1 MYETALA
8 DSLKSMALQ
17 GLGVAWVPLGDEQW
31 QVRWK
36 FAYTAAPCGARRRC
50 GCYGEN
56 WRRVCRLKANL
67 GLGAMLNGAL
77 YSTPLLTLGRRLPM
91 STTQSNLRWL
101 SSYLWL
107 SVGLFALF
115 SLSFVI
121 YVRAEKGI
129 DQANEVRQQSL
140 QLAEE
145 LRDSSDALTRT
156 ARTYVV
162 TGERQYRDEYRR
174 ILAMRDGLAPR
185 PENPQASYWNLSSD
199 APLRPPASL
208 LHLMQHAGFI
218 PAEMEQLGQAKRL
231 SDRLSEV
238 ELAAMAWRDSHL
250 QADLT
255 AREAVLASLYDP
267 AYHQTKRTILQ
278 QIFSVQVAVHTR
290 TLAAVEDSAAYAG
303 LLLLLLVLFGTLVLV
318 TLLSARRGL
327 GRILGDSVA
336 VLYQRIENLGRGD
349 FSAAFAVAP
358 GREESILGWLAKA
371 QERLALSAEQNRQ
384 AQQQVGAS
392 EQRFRDIVDTADG
405 IVWEAD
411 AQTFQFTFISQKA
424 LRLLGYALDDWR
436 QPGFWVSHVHPE
448 DQNWAPA
455 YCASCTGR
463 LEPHD
468 FEYRFV
474 AKDGRVVWLRDIV
487 TVVAEDGAPR
497 WLRGVMVD
505 ITELKEAEQQLRIAE
520 VAFDSQEGIMVA
532 NRAHE
537 ILRVNRAFSRITGY
551 SAAEV
556 LGQSPRLLQSGRHD
570 AAFYAQM
577 WQAINT
583 SGFWEGDIWNRRK
596 NGDIYPEYL
605 TLSAVKDARG
615 EVSHYVG
622 IFSDITQRKAAAE
635 KIHQLAFYDALT
647 DLPNRRLLLDR
658 LAQALLTSQRR
669 ATGGALLFIDLDNFK
684 QLNDTWGHALGD
696 QLLQQVAQ
704 RLQAAVRE
712 GDTVARLGGDEF
724 VVMLESLSVDSLQA
738 AEQTLRVGEKILA
751 SLGRAYALAESRYQ
765 GTASIGAV
773 LFAAERAGVDEL
785 LRAADISMYAAK
797 KAGRNTLCF
806 FDPAMQEA
814 INQRAVMEAE
824 LQKAIADEQ
833 FVLHYQ
839 AQCSASGQ
847 VIGAEVLVRWVH
859 PQRGLLAPNEFI
871 PLAEETGLIL
881 PLGHWVLRSA
891 CSQLAH
897 WQGAASTARL
907 SLAVN
912 LSAKQFALPTLVD
925 EVLALLEYSAIE
937 PSRLKLELTESLL
950 LDNTE
955 AVISKMLAIKAL
967 GVGFSMDDFG
977 TGYSSLSYLKR
988 LPLDQLKIDRS
999 FVRDVLE
1006 DSNDAVIAKTI
1017 IVLAKSLGLQ
1027 VIAEGVESHGQL
1039 EFLARSGCQAYQG
1052 YLFSRPLPIAEFE
1065 AFLVASPD
1073 PSERRQAS

>member
-1 MYETALA
+1 
-8 DSLKSMALQ
+8 
-17 GLGVAWVPLGDEQW
+17 
-31 QVRWK
+31 
-36 FAYTAAPCGARRRC
+36 
-50 GCYGEN
+50 
-56 WRRVCRLKANL
+56 
-67 GLGAMLNGAL
+67 
-77 YSTPLLTLGRRLPM
+77 M
-91 STTQSNLRWL
+91 SPTQSSLRWF

-121 YVRAEKGI
+121 YVRAEKDI
-129 DQANEVRQQSL
+129 DQANEVRLQSL
-140 QLAEE
+140 QLADE

-185 PENPQASYWNLSSD
+185 PESPQASYWSLSSD

-208 LHLMQHAGFI
+208 LHLMQHAGFT

-238 ELAAMAWRDSHL
+238 ELAAMAWRDSHP
-250 QADLT
+250 QGDL
-255 AREAVLASLYDP
+255 AAHPAVLASLFDP
-267 AYHQTKRTILQ
+267 AYHQTKLAILQ
-278 QIFSVQVAVHTR
+278 PVFSVQASIHKR
-290 TLAAVEDSAAYAG
+290 TQAAVEDAAAYAT
-303 LLLLLLVLFGTLVLV
+303 LLRLLLVLFGVLVLI

-327 GRILGDSVA
+327 GRVLGDSVA
-336 VLYQRIENLGRGD
+336 VLYQRIESLGRGD
-349 FSAAFAVAP
+349 LSAVFSVPP
-358 GREESILGWLAKA
+358 GREESILGWLFRA
-371 QERLALSAEQNRQ
+371 QQRLAQSAAQSQQ
-384 AQQQVGAS
+384 AQQQVAAS

-411 AQTFQFTFISQKA
+411 ALTFQFTFISQKA
-424 LRLLGYALDDWR
+424 VRLLGYELDEWL

-448 DQNWAPA
+448 DQGWAPD
-455 YCASCTGR
+455 YCAACTGR

-468 FEYRFV
+468 FEYRFM

-487 TVVAEDGAPR
+487 TVVAENGAPR
-497 WLRGVMVD
+497 WLRGLMVD
-505 ITELKEAEQQLRIAE
+505 ITALKEAEQQLRIAE
-520 VAFDSQEGIMVA
+520 VAFESQEGIMVA

-537 ILRVNRAFSRITGY
+537 ILRVNRAFTRITGY
-551 SAAEV
+551 SAEEV
-556 LGQSPRLLQSGRHD
+556 LGQNPRLLQSGRHD

-596 NGDIYPEYL
+596 NGEIYPEYL
-605 TLSAVKDARG
+605 TLSAVKDAQG

-622 IFSDITQRKAAAE
+622 TFSDITQRKAAAE

-647 DLPNRRLLLDR
+647 GLPNRRLLLDR
-658 LAQALLTSQRR
+658 LAQALVTCQRR
-669 ATGGALLFIDLDNFK
+669 DAGGALLFIDLDNFK

-704 RLQAAVRE
+704 RLHAAVRE

-724 VVMLESLSVDSLQA
+724 VVMLEGLSADSLQA
-738 AEQTLRVGEKILA
+738 AEQTQRVGEKILA
-751 SLGRAYALAESRYQ
+751 SLGQHYALAESRYQ
-765 GTASIGAV
+765 STASIGAV
-773 LFAAERAGVDEL
+773 LFEAGQRSVDEL

-797 KAGRNTLCF
+797 KAGRNALCF

-814 INQRAVMEAE
+814 INQRAAMETE
-824 LQKAIADEQ
+824 LQRAIVDEQ
-833 FVLHYQ
+833 FLLHYQ
-839 AQCSASGQ
+839 AQCNAAGQ
-847 VIGAEVLVRWVH
+847 VIGAEVLVRWAH
-859 PQRGLLAPNEFI
+859 PQRGLLAPSEFI

-881 PLGHWVLRSA
+881 PIGHWVLRSA
-891 CSQLAH
+891 CTQLAH
-897 WQGAASTARL
+897 WQGCAATAGL

-925 EVLALLEYSAIE
+925 EVLALLEHTAIE

-955 AVISKMLAIKAL
+955 AVISKMLALKAL

-999 FVRDVLE
+999 FVRDVLV
-1006 DSNDAVIAKTI
+1006 DPNDAVIAKTI

-1027 VIAEGVESHGQL
+1027 VIAEGVESSGQL

-1052 YLFSRPLPIAEFE
+1052 YLFSKPLSLAAFEVFLQQQFGPAIPAVQPLSAE
-1065 AFLVASPD
+1065 
-1073 PSERRQAS
+1073 